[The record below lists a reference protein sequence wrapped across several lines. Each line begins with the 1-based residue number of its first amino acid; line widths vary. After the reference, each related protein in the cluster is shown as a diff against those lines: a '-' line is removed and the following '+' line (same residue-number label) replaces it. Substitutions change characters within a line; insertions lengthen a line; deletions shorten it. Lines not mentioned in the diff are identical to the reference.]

1 MKCEYDSVVKET
13 ENTIETTTEKK
24 TIHKDALNI
33 LKKFLSCI
41 CLRSEYS

>member
-1 MKCEYDSVVKET
+1 MKCEYDSVVKEAK
-13 ENTIETTTEKK
+13 NTIETTEKR

-41 CLRSEYS
+41 CLRRENS